1 MAVLLF
7 VGAAYVFFVVAL
19 GVSKAMFATLHADMA
34 QNTAPQP
41 DEADEGGFEKP

>member
-19 GVSKAMFATLHADMA
+19 GVSKVMFATMHADMA
-34 QNTAPQP
+34 QSTADPG
-41 DEADEGGFEKP
+41 EADEGAFEKL

>member
-19 GVSKAMFATLHADMA
+19 GVSKVMFATLHADMA
-34 QNTAPQP
+34 QSTADPG
-41 DEADEGGFEKP
+41 EAEEGGFEKL